1 MAPNL
6 EEVVLMSIEERLV
19 KFLIPAFA
27 VFMTSIALLIGFEAY
42 KNLTCGCETYTTVG
56 YQQTR
61 GSDE

>member
-1 MAPNL
+1 
-6 EEVVLMSIEERLV
+6 MSIEERLV